1 MFFFQLYKKHCINLI
16 WAALVINTL
25 ACTQRSEKSI
35 VARVNKQ
42 EILLGDL
49 HTRLKEYQFDSTLNT
64 AEKNLELKKN
74 ILNEMIQ
81 EHIVSQ
87 LALEKQLTADPEEVS
102 KILQM
107 TYTEQELS
115 NSDEQDNIEII
126 KQRIAQQILATQLYN
141 SVTNDVAPP
150 TEEELQAYYQ
160 ARPEEFIQEEQI
172 RIQQIIVSS
181 QEEAQKILA
190 ELGNHTPFE
199 ILVKKYSALPES
211 TLEGDTGFVSRG
223 MFDEELE
230 SEIYQREIGTVGPII
245 QSPRGFHIV
254 KVLDK
259 KQSKSLDFAEVR
271 DFIYQNILQQK
282 KEKHYNKW
290 LEQKILQA
298 NIERNHA
305 ILQQNTPIS

>member
-1 MFFFQLYKKHCINLI
+1 MPEL
-16 WAALVINTL
+16 T
-25 ACTQRSEKSI
+25 
-35 VARVNKQ
+35 NKR
-42 EILLGDL
+42 ILLGDL

-230 SEIYQREIGTVGPII
+230 SEIYQREVGSVGPII

-298 NIERNHA
+298 NIRKKPCHPSTKHTYFLA
-305 ILQQNTPIS
+305 CSA